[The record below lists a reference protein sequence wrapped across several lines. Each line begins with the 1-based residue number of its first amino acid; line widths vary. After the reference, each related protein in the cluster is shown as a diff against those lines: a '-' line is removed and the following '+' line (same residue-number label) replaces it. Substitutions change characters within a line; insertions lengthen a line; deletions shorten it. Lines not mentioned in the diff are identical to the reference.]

1 LIGAK
6 CLGIDFNPTSKYNIK
21 MKINKS
27 KLKVG
32 YIFEGSEGSD
42 EIVVY
47 IDKDDGMVYCRHLE
61 EDGNRYKIERDGSIK
76 V

>member
-21 MKINKS
+21 MKINKNE
-27 KLKVG
+27 LKVG

-42 EIVVY
+42 EIVVH
-47 IDKDDGMVYCRHLE
+47 IDKDNGEVYCRFLE
-61 EDGNRYKIERDGSIK
+61 EEGNRYNLNSDGSIE

>member
-1 LIGAK
+1 
-6 CLGIDFNPTSKYNIK
+6 

-42 EIVVY
+42 EIVVH

-61 EDGNRYKIERDGSIK
+61 EDGNRYKIERDGSIE

>member
-1 LIGAK
+1 
-6 CLGIDFNPTSKYNIK
+6 

-32 YIFEGSEGSD
+32 YVFEGSEG
-42 EIVVY
+42 
-47 IDKDDGMVYCRHLE
+47 LE
-61 EDGNRYKIERDGSIK
+61 EVIVCIDEKNGEVFCRFLEEEGNRYGIEKDGSIE

>member
-1 LIGAK
+1 
-6 CLGIDFNPTSKYNIK
+6 

-32 YIFEGSEGSD
+32 YVFEGNEGSE
-42 EIVVY
+42 EVVVY
-47 IDKDDGMVYCRHLE
+47 IDKKNGEVYCRMLE
-61 EDGNRYKIERDGSIK
+61 EDGNRYKIEKDGSIK

>member
-1 LIGAK
+1 LVNTYFVIV
-6 CLGIDFNPTSKYNIK
+6 LTQTSKYNIK
-21 MKINKS
+21 MKIDKS

-42 EIVVY
+42 EIITY
-47 IDKDDGMVYCRHLE
+47 IDRKNGIVYCRHLE
-61 EDGNRYKIERDGSIK
+61 EDGNRYKIEKDGSVK

>member
-1 LIGAK
+1 MVNTYFVIVLTQ
-6 CLGIDFNPTSKYNIK
+6 TSKYNIK
-21 MKINKS
+21 MKIDKN

-42 EIVVY
+42 EIITY
-47 IDKDDGMVYCRHLE
+47 IDRKNGIVYCRHLE
-61 EDGNRYKIERDGSIK
+61 EDGNRYKIEKDGSVK

>member
-1 LIGAK
+1 
-6 CLGIDFNPTSKYNIK
+6 
-21 MKINKS
+21 MKIDKS

-42 EIVVY
+42 EIITY
-47 IDKDDGMVYCRHLE
+47 IDRKNGIVYCRHLE
-61 EDGNRYKIERDGSIK
+61 EDGNRYKIEKDGSVK

>member
-1 LIGAK
+1 
-6 CLGIDFNPTSKYNIK
+6 
-21 MKINKS
+21 MKIDKN

-42 EIVVY
+42 EIITY
-47 IDKDDGMVYCRHLE
+47 IDRKNGIVYCRHLE
-61 EDGNRYKIERDGSIK
+61 EDGNRYKIEKDGSVK

>member
-1 LIGAK
+1 
-6 CLGIDFNPTSKYNIK
+6 

-32 YIFEGSEGSD
+32 YVFEGSEGS
-42 EIVVY
+42 EEVVVY
-47 IDKDDGMVYCRHLE
+47 IDKKNREVYCRMLE
-61 EDGNRYKIERDGSIK
+61 EDGNRYKIEKDGSIK